1 MRIILLPSSFS
12 IRILNTS
19 VNQWQINSDLRLSA
33 TGCYIISDRRLL
45 TDLHLDQSVKNGI
58 GNDRNEWLNLTRKK
72 ASKNERARRVTF
84 GTILVTLKEAQVN
97 PANEAALGQHDD
109 IGESREPNQIQDA
122 ADKNQETG

>member
-1 MRIILLPSSFS
+1 MCIILLPSSFS

-33 TGCYIISDRRLL
+33 TGCHIISDRRLL
-45 TDLHLDQSVKNGI
+45 TYLHLDQSVKNGI
-58 GNDRNEWLNLTRKK
+58 GNDRNEWLNLTGKK
-72 ASKNERARRVTF
+72 ACENERARRITF
-84 GTILVTLKEAQVN
+84 GTILVTLKEAQVD